1 MLSDHKAHHIF
12 FIGVVLLVAALPL
25 SMFVMS
31 VSQFVIIGSWLLSGN
46 IIQKFKQA
54 FTNKLV
60 LITTG
65 VFFIHV
71 IGLLWTTD
79 FTYAFKDLRI
89 KLPLLALPVI
99 FSTSSP
105 FSKKEFALIL
115 KLFIAATFSST
126 LISLCVYLG
135 FISKH
140 VTDIREISIFIS
152 HIRLSLLVCMAVFA
166 LAWFYMQQQQKTN
179 TLKVT
184 ITVLII
190 WFLFFLILLESV
202 TGIGILLLVMVIF
215 SFGKIISQRKFV
227 YLAIITPALLGGLFT
242 GLKYWNSIYKNVSR
256 VTEQSAFEQKTIN
269 GNPYAHQ
276 IEKRDSENGY
286 LVYWNICESELE
298 PAWNNRS
305 SLSYNGLDNKGNE
318 LKYTLWRYMTS
329 LHIKKDSAG
338 VAQLTAKDIAAVEN
352 GLPNNI
358 YITHNSIYKRLHT
371 IAWEINNYK
380 HGGNPSGH
388 SVTMR
393 FEFWK
398 TAIFII
404 KKHLWKGV
412 GTGDVQVAFKRAY
425 IQTQSPLDEN
435 WRLRA
440 HNQFLTIA
448 VALGILVL
456 AFFIF
461 SLVAPVYL
469 SANGKSFL
477 YLTFLLTAILSMLTE
492 DTLETQAGV
501 TFFAVFNVLYL
512 WGRNEEL

>member
-1 MLSDHKAHHIF
+1 MLSEHKAHHIF

-60 LITTG
+60 QITTG

-79 FTYAFKDLRI
+79 FAYAFKDLRI

-99 FSTSSP
+99 FSTSTA
-105 FSKKEFALIL
+105 FNKKEFGIIL
-115 KLFIAATFSST
+115 KFFVAAVFSST
-126 LISLCVYLG
+126 LISLGVYLG
-135 FISKH
+135 FTSKH
-140 VTDIREISIFIS
+140 VTDIREISVFIS

-166 LAWFYMQQQQKTN
+166 LIWLWMQERKTVAD
-179 TLKVT
+179 K
-184 ITVLII
+184 ISIPVLII
-190 WFLFFLILLESV
+190 WFVFFLALLESI
-202 TGIGILLLVMVIF
+202 TGLGILFFVLIFF
-215 SFGKIISQRKFV
+215 SFGEIIRQKKFV
-227 YLAIITPALLGGLFT
+227 YLAIITPALLGGLFA
-242 GLKYWNSIYKNVSR
+242 GLRYWSSIYKNVSR
-256 VTEQSAFEQKTIN
+256 VTEHSEVEEKTIN
-269 GNPYAHQ
+269 ENPYVHQ

-286 LVYWNICESELE
+286 LVYWHICEPELE
-298 PAWNNRS
+298 TAWNNRS
-305 SLSYNGLDNKGNE
+305 KLAYTGLDNKGNDI
-318 LKYTLWRYMTS
+318 KYTLWRYMTS
-329 LHIKKDSAG
+329 LHLKKDSAG
-338 VAQLTAKDIAAVEN
+338 VAQLTNADVAAIEN

-358 YITHNSIYKRLHT
+358 YITRNSIYTRLHT
-371 IAWEINNYK
+371 IAWEINNYR

-398 TAIFII
+398 TALFII

-425 IQTQSPLDEN
+425 TQTQSPLDEN

-512 WGRNEEL
+512 WGWNKQL